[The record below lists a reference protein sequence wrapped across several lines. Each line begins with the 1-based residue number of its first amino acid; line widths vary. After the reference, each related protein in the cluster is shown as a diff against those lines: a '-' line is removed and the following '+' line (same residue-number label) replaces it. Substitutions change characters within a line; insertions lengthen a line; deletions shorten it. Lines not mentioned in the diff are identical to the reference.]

1 VGESTGKRRSTGS
14 SIMAITDKSK
24 GADAPPPD
32 LLAVIRNSGVLT
44 ERQLEDIR
52 GKMLK
57 GNYPFDSLELAEKL
71 VREKILTSYQA
82 NRLLK
87 NKPHGLAV
95 GRYVILDR
103 IGSGSMGR
111 VYKASHR
118 LMGRVV
124 AIKIVAP
131 EIAGNAR
138 IVARFQREMKLVGRL
153 DHPNVVRAYDADQLG
168 QILFIVMEYVDGES
182 LTQKLRAEGPLDPA
196 DVVNYIAQAARGLA
210 HAHEMGIVH
219 RDIKPSNLLIGKN
232 QVVKLLDLGLSVLME
247 ADQHSTFETADGI
260 AVGTVDYMS
269 PEQACGKEVD
279 GRSDLYSLGCA
290 MYHLI
295 SGRLPFQGDSPI
307 ERLGKRI
314 AGLPTPIRQV
324 RPDIPSNVVKVLDK
338 LLATSRRDR
347 YQTAREVAET
357 LEALLEKKP
366 SRSIGETFEDEIPS
380 DEYVEGTSE
389 YARQI
394 DVEDRPRPAGVAKPT
409 WSGKLAAFVERAPWS
424 AVAAVAG
431 AIGVAFAAGVLVG
444 KMFF

>member
-1 VGESTGKRRSTGS
+1 
-14 SIMAITDKSK
+14 MAITDKSK

-32 LLAVIRNSGVLT
+32 LLAVIRHSGVLT

-153 DHPNVVRAYDADQLG
+153 DHPNVVRAFDADQLG

-219 RDIKPSNLLIGKN
+219 RDIKPSNLLLSKN
-232 QVVKLLDLGLSVLME
+232 QKVKLLDLGLSVLME

-269 PEQACGKEVD
+269 PEQACGKPVD

-314 AGLPTPIRQV
+314 AGLPTPIRQI

-338 LLATSRRDR
+338 LLATNRRDR
-347 YQTAREVAET
+347 YQTAHEVAEA
-357 LEALLEKKP
+357 LEALLDKKP
-366 SRSIGETFEDEIPS
+366 SQASPGTIEEDLAS
-380 DEYVEGTSE
+380 DEFDPGTGE
-389 YARQI
+389 YADQI
-394 DVEDRPRPAGVAKPT
+394 DVTDRPQTAAAASPEWVR
-409 WSGKLAAFVERAPWS
+409 SLAAKFERSPRR
-424 AVAAVAG
+424 VIAACFL
-431 AIGVAFAAGVLVG
+431 AILAAFAAGVVVG

>member
-1 VGESTGKRRSTGS
+1 
-14 SIMAITDKSK
+14 MAITDKSK

-32 LLAVIRNSGVLT
+32 LLAVIRHSGVLT
-44 ERQLEDIR
+44 DRQLEEIR

-71 VREKILTSYQA
+71 VHEKILTSYQA

-153 DHPNVVRAYDADQLG
+153 DHPNVVRAFDADQLG

-219 RDIKPSNLLIGKN
+219 RDIKPSNLLLSKN
-232 QVVKLLDLGLSVLME
+232 QKVKLLDLGLSVLME

-269 PEQACGKEVD
+269 PEQACGKPVD

-314 AGLPTPIRQV
+314 AGLPTPIRQI

-347 YQTAREVAET
+347 YQTAHEVAEA
-357 LEALLEKKP
+357 LEALLDKKP
-366 SRSIGETFEDEIPS
+366 SQDSPGTIEEDLAS
-380 DEYVEGTSE
+380 DEFDEGTGEYVE
-389 YARQI
+389 QI
-394 DVEDRPRPAGVAKPT
+394 DVGDRPPPAAAAGPEWVR
-409 WSGKLAAFVERAPWS
+409 SLAAGFERSPRRVIAACFL
-424 AVAAVAG
+424 AVLA
-431 AIGVAFAAGVLVG
+431 AFAAGVVVG